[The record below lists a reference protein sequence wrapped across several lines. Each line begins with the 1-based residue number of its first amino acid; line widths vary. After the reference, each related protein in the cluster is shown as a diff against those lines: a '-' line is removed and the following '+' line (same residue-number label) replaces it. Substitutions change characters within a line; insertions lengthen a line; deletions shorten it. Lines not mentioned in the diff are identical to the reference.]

1 MTENQPYTQQVPK
14 IYHILSS
21 VLCPND
27 EVYRRPVA
35 EASITIQYGILAGSN
50 IMAYEYDWLST
61 KINRTALNKI
71 EKFNWRPTSKYCKF
85 RIGSELQLE

>member
-27 EVYRRPVA
+27 EVYRRPVT

-50 IMAYEYDWLST
+50 IMAYEYD
-61 KINRTALNKI
+61 
-71 EKFNWRPTSKYCKF
+71 
-85 RIGSELQLE
+85 